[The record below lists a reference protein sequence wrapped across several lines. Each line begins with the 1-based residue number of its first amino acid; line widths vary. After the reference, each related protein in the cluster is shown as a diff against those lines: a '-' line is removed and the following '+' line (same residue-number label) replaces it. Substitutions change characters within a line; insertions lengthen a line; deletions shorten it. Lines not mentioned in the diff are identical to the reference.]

1 MVERGPASSLTDI
14 GQWILSLL
22 PAERTGASET
32 FIIAD
37 GGASGSPHPGHT
49 GHLGRFPF
57 KLGVGLSASSLQ
69 ES

>member
-1 MVERGPASSLTDI
+1 MVERGPARSLTDI

-22 PAERTGASET
+22 PAEYIGISET

-37 GGASGSPHPGHT
+37 GGARGSPHPRHT

-57 KLGVGLSASSLQ
+57 KLRVGLSASLWQAS
-69 ES
+69 